1 MKVRATFVVLLLVST
16 LFLPAAMAQQPGRC
30 GTRQLS
36 DLEVTKLEK
45 SVARG
50 QKGKTSSV
58 IPVWVH
64 VISAGAGFDN
74 GVVPDTMIRSQIRV
88 LNESFNGRTGGANTG
103 FAFELAGITRTTNA
117 AWFSGL
123 AADTGLELEAKTALR
138 RGGPG
143 TLNFYL
149 VDASPWL
156 GWAYFPSILTTDV
169 ANLDGV
175 VVDFR
180 SLPGG
185 PFSIYSEGD
194 TGTHEVGHWLSLY
207 HTFDGHCGSKGDYV
221 ADTPAEQTPAFNC
234 PVGRDTCAS
243 AANPGLDPITN
254 FMDYTQDSCM
264 YEFTRGQSDRMQ
276 AAWTAFRD

>member
-1 MKVRATFVVLLLVST
+1 MKVRGTFFLALLLS
-16 LFLPAAMAQQPGRC
+16 LLPVAVQAQHPGRC

-36 DLEVTKLEK
+36 DAHIAQLEK
-45 SVARG
+45 SVVRG
-50 QKGKTSSV
+50 QKGKTSSI
-58 IPVWVH
+58 IPVWFH
-64 VISAGAGFDN
+64 VISRGSGFDN
-74 GVVPDTMIRSQIRV
+74 GEVPESMIRSQLRV
-88 LNESFNGRTGGANTG
+88 LNESYNGKTGGANTG
-103 FAFELAGITRTTNA
+103 FGFELAGITRTTNA

-123 AADTGLELEAKTALR
+123 ASDVDLELTAKTALR

-156 GWAYFPSILTTDV
+156 GWAYFPSILNTAE

-175 VVDFR
+175 VVDWR

-185 PFSIYSEGD
+185 PFAIYSEGD

-207 HTFDGHCGSKGDYV
+207 HTFDGHCGKNGDYV
-221 ADTPAEQTPAFNC
+221 ADTPSEQTPAFNC
-234 PVGRDTCAS
+234 PVGRDSCAGTS
-243 AANPGLDPITN
+243 HPGLDPITN

-264 YEFTRGQSDRMQ
+264 YEFTNGQAVRMQ
-276 AAWTAFRD
+276 SAWAAFRD